1 MEQVA
6 TTIEQVTPTQ
16 VLIAILGS
24 SLLTT
29 IFTKLFDYF
38 TSAKKTQQI
47 LLLSAIEALTD
58 KITRQGYRSQM
69 QTLRLQEAQTQ
80 YKKIGG
86 DGYATAIINE
96 AMALPLKHDLA
107 A

>member
-1 MEQVA
+1 MEQV
-6 TTIEQVTPTQ
+6 TTTQ

-29 IFTKLFDYF
+29 VFTKLFDYF
-38 TSAKKTQQI
+38 TSARKTQQI
-47 LLLSAIEALTD
+47 LLLGAIEQLTD
-58 KITRQGYRSQM
+58 KIARQGFRTQM

-86 DGYATAIINE
+86 DGYATALITE
-96 AMALPLKHDLA
+96 AMATELKHDLA